1 MRLRRRVHGILRVG
15 SKRPIARAVNASIVV
30 LILLNVV
37 AIILDTVQGLRIA
50 YGPWLDAFE
59 ILSVAVFTVEY
70 LARLWVVPEDPMF
83 RGPVRGRLRWMGTPL
98 AIVDLLAVLPF
109 YLPMVV
115 GLDLRFLRVLR
126 LFRLVRVLKLARYSK
141 AIQSMGRVFRAKRQQ
156 LVMTLFLVGVL
167 LVLSSSLMYLAEHE
181 AQPEAFSSIPRTLWW
196 AVITLTTVGY
206 GDAVPITPL
215 GRALGAVI
223 ALLGIGMI
231 ALPAGILGSGFV
243 DELQREHDE
252 AEAVQEQAAWEGD
265 QVGTCPHCGKALD
278 EPPASSEGL

>member
-1 MRLRRRVHGILRVG
+1 MRLRRRVHRILRVG
-15 SKRPIARAVNASIVV
+15 SKRPIARAVNASIVI

-37 AIILDTVQGLRIA
+37 AIILDTVQSLRIA

-70 LARLWVVPEDPMF
+70 LARLWVVPEDRAY
-83 RGPVRGRLRWMGTPL
+83 RGAVRGRLRWMGTPL
-98 AIVDLLAVLPF
+98 AIVDLLAILPF

-126 LFRLVRVLKLARYSK
+126 LFRLVRVLKLARYSQ

-156 LVMTLFLVGVL
+156 LLMTLFLVGVL
-167 LVLSSSLMYLAEHE
+167 LIVSSSLMYLAEHE
-181 AQPEAFSSIPRTLWW
+181 AQPEDFSSIPHTLWW

-243 DELQREHDE
+243 DELQREQDQADVG
-252 AEAVQEQAAWEGD
+252 AEHAGQEGARR
-265 QVGTCPHCGKALD
+265 GTCPHCGKDLD
-278 EPPASSEGL
+278 APPAPSEAS

>member
-15 SKRPIARAVNASIVV
+15 SKRPVARAVNASIVV

-37 AIILDTVQGLRIA
+37 AIILETVQGLTIA
-50 YGPWLDAFE
+50 YGPWLEAFE
-59 ILSVAVFTVEY
+59 IFSVAVFTVEY

-83 RGPVRGRLRWMGTPL
+83 RGAVRGRLRWMGTPL
-98 AIVDLLAVLPF
+98 AIVDLLAILPF

-141 AIQSMGRVFRAKRQQ
+141 AVRSMGRVFRAKRQQ
-156 LVMTLFLVGVL
+156 LLMTLFLVGVL
-167 LVLSSSLMYLAEHE
+167 LIVSSSLMYLAEHE
-181 AQPEAFSSIPRTLWW
+181 AQPEDFSSIPHTLWW

-243 DELQREHDE
+243 DELQREE
-252 AEAVQEQAAWEGD
+252 AETEAIEDHAAWEGD
-265 QVGTCPHCGKALD
+265 RPGTCPHCGKDLD
-278 EPPASSEGL
+278 QPPASSEGP

>member
-1 MRLRRRVHGILRVG
+1 MGLRRRVHEVLRVG
-15 SKRPIARAVNASIVV
+15 STRPVARTINASIVV

-37 AIILDTVQGLRIA
+37 AIILGTVQGLRVA
-50 YGPWLDAFE
+50 YGPWLDTFE
-59 ILSVAVFTVEY
+59 ILSVAIFTVEY

-83 RGPVRGRLRWMGTPL
+83 RGAVRGRLRWMGTPL
-98 AIVDLLAVLPF
+98 AVVDLLAILPF
-109 YLPMVV
+109 YLPMGVA
-115 GLDLRFLRVLR
+115 LDLRFLRVLR
-126 LFRLVRVLKLARYSK
+126 LLRLVRVLKLARYSK
-141 AIQSMGRVFRAKRQQ
+141 AIRSMGRVFRAKRQE

-167 LVLSSSLMYLAEHE
+167 LVVSSSLMYLAEHE
-181 AQPEAFSSIPRTLWW
+181 AQPEDFSSIPHTLWW

-243 DELQREHDE
+243 DELQPEADEDE
-252 AEAVQEQAAWEGD
+252 ALPTQAAAERARRGA
-265 QVGTCPHCGKALD
+265 CPHCGKDLD
-278 EPPASSEGL
+278 QPPASSEGR